1 MDHPLSP
8 QTLRH
13 RRRKALLLG
22 LLALATLFTSAWAL
36 NRQIRP
42 RVSLAEVM
50 VAEVQRGGIANTVN
64 ASGVVIPSK
73 EEQVTSPI
81 ATRVARVHA
90 KAGQPVAAGDLLL
103 LLDNQQVQLAI
114 DSLREQ
120 IGQQDNKLAVLRLDL
135 DQKLKQITSSIE
147 LLELDLRSAQARW
160 GRYQEFKDSG
170 TISKNELLTA
180 ELAVQRA
187 EIQLRQQREL
197 IADTRQTTH
206 SLIDANRLQNTIL
219 HKQLDQQQ
227 ALLAQTQ
234 VRAPFAGMLTWLLA
248 DEGASVTAGQLVAR
262 VSGLQHFGVEASLS
276 DLHAR
281 ALAAG
286 QAVRVEHAGQTLA
299 GTVQTVLPE
308 IQNGT
313 VKLLVRLDQ
322 PDHPLLRHKL
332 RVDVGIV
339 TESKADTLVAAQ
351 GPAFNGRGRQGIF
364 VIRGD
369 EARRTPLDIGVSDG
383 KQVEIV
389 SGAQLG
395 DRLIVSDLSRFKDL
409 DRLRITP

>member
-1 MDHPLSP
+1 MDQAISP
-8 QTLRH
+8 KTLLQ
-13 RRRKALLLG
+13 RRRKTLLLG
-22 LLALATLFTSAWAL
+22 LLSLAALVTSAWAL

-42 RVSLAEVM
+42 RVALSEVR
-50 VAEVQRGGIANTVN
+50 VAEVERGAIANTVN
-64 ASGVVIPSK
+64 ASGLVIPSK

-81 ATRVARVHA
+81 ATRVTHA
-90 KAGQPVAAGDLLL
+90 HVKVGQPVAAGDLLL
-103 LLDNQQVQLAI
+103 TLDSQTVQLAI

-120 IGQQDNKLAVLRLDL
+120 LGQQDNKLTVLSLEL
-135 DQKLKQITSSIE
+135 DQKHKQITSTIE
-147 LLELDLRSAQARW
+147 LLELDLRSAQVRW
-160 GRYQEFKDSG
+160 GRYQEFQDSG
-170 TISKNELLTA
+170 TISKNELLAA

-197 IADTRQTTH
+197 IADTRRATQN
-206 SLIDANRLQNTIL
+206 LIDANRLQKSIL
-219 HKQLDQQQ
+219 QKQLDQQL

-248 DEGASVTAGQLVAR
+248 DEGASVTSGQLVAR

-281 ALAAG
+281 SITAG
-286 QAVRVEHAGQTLA
+286 QVVRVEHGGQTLA

-332 RVDVGIV
+332 RVDVNIV
-339 TESKADTLVAAQ
+339 TESKASTLVATQ

-364 VIRGD
+364 VIRD
-369 EARRTPLDIGVSDG
+369 HEAHRTLLEVGMSDG
-383 KQVEIV
+383 KRVEIV
-389 SGAQLG
+389 AGARPG
-395 DRLIVSDLSRFKDL
+395 DRLIISDLSRFKDL
-409 DRLRITP
+409 DLLLVTP